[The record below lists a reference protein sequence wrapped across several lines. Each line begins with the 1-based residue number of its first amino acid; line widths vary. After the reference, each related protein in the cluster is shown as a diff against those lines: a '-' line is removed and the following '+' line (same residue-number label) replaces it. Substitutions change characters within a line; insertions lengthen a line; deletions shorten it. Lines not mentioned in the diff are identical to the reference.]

1 MIFGLMD
8 TIVRN
13 TDSPGGRN
21 AVASGPRGNRLLTD
35 SQETAPT
42 AKNLFNTILI
52 VIGLAAIFYATAAN
66 AGVPTEQ
73 VRGTVDQVITIL
85 ADPTLK
91 AESKQKERREQL
103 RRVIFARFDF
113 AEMARRSLG
122 AEWRRRTPAE
132 QQEFINIFT
141 DLLQDNYIGTIES
154 YSGDK
159 VGYNRETLE
168 KDNAE
173 VQTTL
178 TTKGEAA
185 YSINYRLRLV
195 DKDWKVYDVVIE
207 NISVVNNYR
216 SQFNRVISKS
226 SYQDLIRTMKEK
238 IVSGRAN
245 SQGCGEKC

>member
-1 MIFGLMD
+1 MIKRGL
-8 TIVRN
+8 I
-13 TDSPGGRN
+13 
-21 AVASGPRGNRLLTD
+21 
-35 SQETAPT
+35 
-42 AKNLFNTILI
+42 I
-52 VIGLAAIFYATAAN
+52 IGLAAIFHATAAN

-73 VRGTVDQVITIL
+73 VRSTVDQVIAIL
-85 ADPTLK
+85 QDSSLK
-91 AESKQKERREQL
+91 PENKQKERREQL

-122 AEWRRRTPAE
+122 PEWRRRTAAE

-159 VGYNRETLE
+159 VAYNRELQ
-168 KDNAE
+168 DQGGAE

-195 DKDWKVYDVVIE
+195 GNDWKVYDVVIE

-226 SYQDLIRTMKEK
+226 SYEG
-238 IVSGRAN
+238 SSAP
-245 SQGCGEKC
+245 

>member
-1 MIFGLMD
+1 MVQHVLK
-8 TIVRN
+8 
-13 TDSPGGRN
+13 
-21 AVASGPRGNRLLTD
+21 AV
-35 SQETAPT
+35 
-42 AKNLFNTILI
+42 LI
-52 VIGLAAIFYATAAN
+52 IIGLGAIFQTVIAN

-73 VRGTVDQVITIL
+73 VRGTVDQVLAIL
-85 ADPTLK
+85 QDPSLK
-91 AESKQKERREQL
+91 QETKQKERREQL

-132 QQEFINIFT
+132 QQEFIVVFT

-154 YSGDK
+154 YNGDK
-159 VGYNRETLE
+159 VVYNRELQDQ
-168 KDNAE
+168 DNAE

-178 TTKGEAA
+178 TTRSEAV

-216 SQFNRVISKS
+216 SQFNRLISKS
-226 SYQDLIRTMKEK
+226 SYEDLVRTMKEK
-238 IVSGRAN
+238 SLSGRTAP
-245 SQGCGEKC
+245 QACGEKC